1 MTTGW
6 FVTSN
11 DIKHWTQTQKRR
23 AEELLPELV
32 RRLIRANFKPEH
44 IHFSSGDSIAVG
56 GWDGTLK
63 VDEGNEFV
71 PSGFS
76 VWEFGT
82 NSSINVKFDEDYQ
95 KRTDN
100 PIDII
105 TSETTFVFTTSRTW
119 RDKDGK
125 CAEKNKGR
133 IWKQVKGLN
142 ADDLENWLH
151 QCPSVHRWFA
161 NLIGKR
167 TEAIWD
173 IEQAWKSWI
182 HGMSIPATSDLVL
195 NGRTKQSEELSKSLK
210 GDPTIIRIKS
220 ISENE
225 AYAFGLATLI
235 HDDELAHR
243 VLIVKDQKQWDILL
257 DSQNTLILIPQDFT
271 PKNIGLA
278 KSKGHYILI
287 PVGPNASKTASQ
299 EIQLEKMPRDDRIDA
314 LKSMGLDPDQ
324 AVEIYDVT
332 RGYLGPIRRHEILGP
347 LENTIPEWIDQFD
360 YNILITALMATEWDN
375 RNEKDKETLSKLAN
389 VPYQQFEE
397 KLFELASVSEA
408 PVRLVGS
415 NWQVVSK
422 IDFWSLVAH
431 NINKQ
436 RIERLESIIFDI
448 LGETD
453 PSYDL
458 PPEER
463 WMANILGAMP
473 EYSGALKSGIADTV
487 ALLAVFGD
495 SMCQN
500 LGEIIL
506 TDQMDYW
513 VNELLK
519 NDISARG
526 WYSFGSNL
534 LPLAEASPDIFLH
547 HLESSMQGTE
557 PPISPLFVEGGE
569 FDGCLHSSL
578 LWAIETISWD
588 LNYLPRVTRALA
600 RLSEIDPGGRYVN
613 RPFNSLREIFLGWT
627 NNTRATYEERLQI
640 IDANLVRFH
649 PDVAWRLLISFLPER
664 IREISTPIHKPDYRN
679 WADGINENIIIPDY
693 HQYIERMVDRLLI
706 LVNEKPISRWPELV
720 ENITQFP
727 EKKYYE
733 FIDKILSIELDEFD
747 DELRLEMADKLRVNI
762 SKHREHKDAEWA
774 LPGSAVDKLEE
785 TYNFIVPD
793 DLLLKN
799 KYLFNE
805 YPNLINPIIRQDTDS
820 LERKEI
826 IRNYRQNAL
835 VEIYQTKGIDGI
847 KQLANS
853 CTYPHLIGNTI
864 ATSEIKSDLE
874 NELME
879 WLESDEVGLITTSR
893 SFVFTYAN
901 NDKEFAKSMFEHS
914 GDWSNDKLASF
925 LLGLPFDQDTF
936 DILKDVEEEVNETYW
951 KEVRIYNLTDNDIE
965 KINWVIEKL
974 LGVGRHLAAISA
986 SGQILFGSQC
996 KVSLDCNLLGE
1007 ILKKI
1012 AFDPTD
1018 NEQIPIS
1025 QVRSNILKAIEYIQ
1039 KQEQLPR
1046 EDIIQIEWM
1055 YLKIFRF
1062 ESVNPRYLEE
1072 EIINNPAFFAQLVS
1086 WVFKPEKGE
1095 VDTHEGSFKLR
1106 TENARELLNNI
1117 SILPGQNEND
1127 SIDGGK
1133 LREWVFEARWK
1144 LKRLDLM
1151 IIGDAQIGKILSNS
1165 PLGTDEIWPHEAIRD
1180 IVEELQNPELEE
1192 AMEVGRY
1199 NSREA
1204 TIRSPFDG
1212 GKQERELA
1220 EKYQE
1225 QIEHIMLKWPRTSEI
1240 LRRLK
1245 RSYERDAN
1253 REDRQV
1259 EMIG

>member
-11 DIKHWTQTQKRR
+11 DIKNWTQTQKRR

-44 IHFSSGDSIAVG
+44 IHFPSGDSIAVG

-95 KRTDN
+95 KRTDD

-105 TSETTFVFTTSRTW
+105 TSEATFVFTTSRVW
-119 RDKDGK
+119 RDKDSK
-125 CAEKNKGR
+125 CVEKNKER

-151 QCPSVHRWFA
+151 QSPSVHRWFA

-173 IEQAWKSWI
+173 IEQAWESWI

-271 PKNIGLA
+271 PKNIGIA

-299 EIQLEKMPRDDRIDA
+299 EIQLEKMLRDDRIDA

-332 RGYLGPIRRHEILGP
+332 RGYLDPIRRHEILGP

-360 YNILITALMATEWDN
+360 YNILITSLIATEWDN
-375 RNEKDKETLSKLAN
+375 RNEKDKEALSKLAN

-397 KLFELASVSEA
+397 KLFELADVSEA

-431 NINKQ
+431 KINQQ

-458 PPEER
+458 PPDER
-463 WMANILGAMP
+463 WMANILGAKTK
-473 EYSGALKSGIADTV
+473 YSVGLKSGIADTV

-495 SMCQN
+495 SMCKN

-506 TDQMDYW
+506 TDKMDYW

-519 NDISARG
+519 KDISARG

-569 FDGCLHSSL
+569 FGGCLHSSL
-578 LWAIETISWD
+578 LWAIEIVSWD
-588 LNYLPRVTRALA
+588 LNNLSRVTRALA
-600 RLSEIDPGGRYVN
+600 RLSEIDPGGSYVN
-613 RPFNSLREIFLGWT
+613 RPFNSLKEIFLGRT
-627 NNTRATYEERLQI
+627 NNTRATYEDRLQI
-640 IDANLVRFH
+640 IDTNLIRFH
-649 PDVAWRLLISFLPER
+649 PDVAWRLLISLLSER
-664 IREISTPIHKPDYRN
+664 IRGISIPIHKPDYRD
-679 WADGINENIIIPDY
+679 WAYGIKEEITTREY
-693 HQYIERMVDRLLI
+693 YIERVVDMLLS

-727 EKKYYE
+727 EKKFYE
-733 FIDKILSIELDEFD
+733 FINKILSIELDEFD
-747 DELRLEMADKLRVNI
+747 DELRMKIADKLRVSI
-762 SKHREHKDAEWA
+762 SRHREHKDAGWT
-774 LPGSAVDKLEE
+774 LPGLAVDKLEE
-785 TYNFIVPD
+785 TYNFIVSD
-793 DLLLKN
+793 DSLLKN

-805 YPNLINPIIRQDTDS
+805 FPNLINPIIRQETDS
-820 LERKEI
+820 REREEI

-835 VEIYQTKGIDGI
+835 VEIYQTKGINGI

-864 ATSEIKSDLE
+864 ATSEIKSNLE

-879 WLESDEVGLITTSR
+879 WLESDEVGLITASR
-893 SFVFTYAN
+893 SFTFTCAN
-901 NDKEFAKSMFEHS
+901 NDGEFAKSMFEHC
-914 GDWSNDKLASF
+914 GDWSNDKIASF

-936 DILKDVEEEVNETYW
+936 DILKDVGEEVNETYW
-951 KEVRIYNLTDNDIE
+951 KKVRIYNLTDNDIE

-974 LGVGRHLAAISA
+974 LGVGRYLAAISA

-1012 AFDPTD
+1012 AFYPTD
-1018 NEQIPIS
+1018 DEQIPIS

-1039 KQEQLPR
+1039 KQEQLSR
-1046 EDIIQIEWM
+1046 EEIIQIEWM

-1072 EIINNPAFFAQLVS
+1072 EITNNPAFFAQLVS
-1086 WVFKPEKGE
+1086 WVFKPEKDE
-1095 VDTHEGSFKLR
+1095 EDTHEESYKLR
-1106 TENARELLNNI
+1106 TENARELLNSI
-1117 SILPGQNEND
+1117 SILPGQNANG
-1127 SIDGGK
+1127 SIDGEK
-1133 LREWVFEARWK
+1133 LREWVCEAREK
-1144 LKRLDLM
+1144 LKRLDRVK
-1151 IIGDAQIGKILSNS
+1151 IGDDQIGEILSKS

-1180 IVEELQNPELEE
+1180 LVEKLQNPELEK
-1192 AMEVGRY
+1192 ALEVGKI
-1199 NSREA
+1199 NSQGV
-1204 TIRSPFDG
+1204 TTRSPFDG
-1212 GKQERELA
+1212 GKQEREIA

-1225 QIEHIMLKWPRTSEI
+1225 QIEYIMLKWPRTSEI

-1245 RSYERDAN
+1245 KSYERDAN